1 VDPKKELSRYVPV
14 NIGADMRRLSPK
26 ERKIIDKL
34 IQVAKLLD
42 DIYLDQVFSKNKE
55 ILAQLEKNPRKNK
68 HALKLFKF
76 YYGPFD
82 RLHRNK
88 AFIDGYIK
96 PEGANFY
103 PENITVQEFEEFIK
117 RNQDVKNSFQSS
129 LTLIRRINNGLV
141 SIPYSDAYREELSKA
156 SFLLKETSKL
166 SQNKSLKKYFNVL
179 ANAFVTNEY
188 FDADVAWI
196 DLKNNKI
203 EPLLG
208 PYEVYEDELLGL
220 KASFEALI
228 GIKDETATNQLKILE
243 RHINRLEKNLPIPD
257 KYKTKR
263 TGKSTP
269 IVVIDE
275 ILSAGDSR
283 SGVHLT
289 AFNLPNDEKVKLVKG
304 SKKVMIKN
312 VAEAKYEYCMTPI
325 LKKALSEQDFNESS
339 FEAYFTHILLHEVS
353 HGLGPGIIVKG
364 KQKITVN
371 RALKGTYPALEE
383 AKADVLG
390 VYNMF
395 YLVDKGIYPK
405 ELEKKVI
412 TSFIGGIF
420 RSIRFGTKEA
430 HAAANLIIF
439 NFLKEKNII
448 SYRRGKGQFKINHG
462 QARNAFKTLSRKILM
477 IQAKGSYEEAKK
489 FIAKYSKMNADMKK
503 TLEDMKNVPIDILP
517 IYRKDFE

>member
-1 VDPKKELSRYVPV
+1 MDPKKELLRYVPV
-14 NIGADMRRLSPK
+14 NIGAETRRLTHK
-26 ERKIIDKL
+26 ERRVIDKL
-34 IQVAKLLD
+34 IHVSKLLD
-42 DIYLDQVFSKNKE
+42 EIYFDQVYSRNKE
-55 ILAQLEKNPRKNK
+55 ILSQLEKHPRKNL
-68 HALKLFKF
+68 HALKLFRF

-82 RLHRNK
+82 RLHHNK

-96 PEGANFY
+96 PKGANFY
-103 PENITVQEFEEFIK
+103 PEDITVQEFEEFIK
-117 RNQDVKNSFQSS
+117 RNPDIKNSFQSS

-156 SFLLKETSKL
+156 SLLLKDAAKL
-166 SQNKSLKKYFNVL
+166 SQNKSLKKYFNTL
-179 ANAFVTNEY
+179 SNAFITNNY
-188 FDADVAWI
+188 FEADIAWI

-220 KASFEALI
+220 KASFESLI
-228 GIKDETATNQLKILE
+228 GIKDDKATSQLKILE

-283 SGVHLT
+283 AGVHLT
-289 AFNLPNDEKVKLVKG
+289 AFNLPNDEKVKLIKG

-312 VAEAKYEYCMTPI
+312 VAEAKYENCMIPI
-325 LKKALSEQDFNESS
+325 LKKALSEQDINETS
-339 FEAYFTHILLHEVS
+339 FDAYFTHILLHEVS
-353 HGLGPGIIVKG
+353 HGLGPGIITKG

-395 YLVDKGIYPK
+395 YLVDKGLYPK
-405 ELEKKVI
+405 ELEKKVL

-420 RSIRFGTKEA
+420 RSIRFGTQEA
-430 HAAANLIIF
+430 HAAANLVIF

-448 SYRRGKGQFKINHG
+448 SYRRGSGKFKINHKR
-462 QARNAFKTLSRKILM
+462 ARYAFKTLSRKILM
-477 IQAKGSYEEAKK
+477 IQAKGSYEEARK
-489 FIAKYSKMNADMKK
+489 FLDKYSSMGADMKK
-503 TLEDMKNVPIDILP
+503 TLEDMKDVPIDILP

>member
-1 VDPKKELSRYVPV
+1 MDPKKELSRYVPV
-14 NIGADMRRLSPK
+14 NIGADTRRLSHK
-26 ERKIIDKL
+26 ERRIIDKL

-42 DIYLDQVFSKNKE
+42 DIFLDQVYSRNKE
-55 ILAQLEKNPRKNK
+55 ILVQLQKNPRKNK
-68 HALKLFKF
+68 YALKLFRF

-88 AFIDGYIK
+88 TFIDGYVK

-117 RNQDVKNSFQSS
+117 RNPEVKNSFQSS
-129 LTLIRRINNGLV
+129 VTLIRRINNGLV

-156 SFLLKETSKL
+156 SVLLKEAAKL
-166 SQNKSLKKYFNVL
+166 SQNKSLKKYFNNL
-179 ANAFVTNEY
+179 ANSFLLNNY
-188 FDADVAWI
+188 FDSDVAWI

-203 EPLLG
+203 EPTLG
-208 PYEVYEDELLGL
+208 PYEVYEDELLGF
-220 KASFEALI
+220 KASFQALI
-228 GIKDETATNQLKILE
+228 GIKDELATKQLKLLE

-283 SGVHLT
+283 AGVHLT
-289 AFNLPNDEKVKLVKG
+289 AFNLPNDEKVKMVKG

-312 VAEAKYEYCMTPI
+312 VAEAKYEHCMIPI
-325 LKKALSEQDFNESS
+325 LKKALSEQDFKEVS
-339 FEAYFTHILLHEVS
+339 FEAYFTQILLHEVS
-353 HGLGPGIIVKG
+353 HGLGPGIIIKG
-364 KQKITVN
+364 NQKITVN

-390 VYNMF
+390 VYNLF
-395 YLVDKGIYPK
+395 YLVDKGFYPS
-405 ELEKKVI
+405 ELEKKVV

-420 RSIRFGTKEA
+420 RSIRFGTQEA
-430 HAAANLIIF
+430 HASANLIIF
-439 NFLKEKNII
+439 NFLKEKKII
-448 SYRRGKGQFKINHG
+448 SYRSKKGHFKINHTR
-462 QARNAFKTLSRKILM
+462 ARTAFRDLTRKILM

-489 FIAKYSKMNADMKK
+489 FVAKYSNMNQDMKK
-503 TLEDMKNVPIDILP
+503 TLDGMKNVPIDILP

>member
-1 VDPKKELSRYVPV
+1 VDPKKELSKYIPV
-14 NIGADMRRLSPK
+14 NIGADLRRLSHK
-26 ERKIIDKL
+26 ERRVIDKL

-42 DIYLDQVFSKNKE
+42 YIYFDQVYSRNKE
-55 ILAQLEKNPRKNK
+55 ILLQLEKNPRKNK
-68 HALKLFKF
+68 DALKLFRF

-82 RLHRNK
+82 RLHHNK

-96 PEGANFY
+96 PSGANFY
-103 PENITVQEFEEFIK
+103 PENMSIQEFEEFIK
-117 RNQDVKNSFQSS
+117 RNPDVKNSFQSS

-141 SIPYSDAYREELSKA
+141 SIPYSDAYREELSRA
-156 SFLLKETSKL
+156 TVLLREAAKL
-166 SQNKSLKKYFNVL
+166 SQNKSLKKYFNSL
-179 ANAFVTNEY
+179 ANSFTTNDY
-188 FDADVAWI
+188 FESDVAWI

-228 GIKDETATNQLKILE
+228 GIKDESATNQLKILE

-283 SGVHLT
+283 AGVHLT

-312 VAEAKYEYCMTPI
+312 VAEAKYEHCMIPI
-325 LKKALSEQDFNESS
+325 LKKALSDQDFNETS
-339 FEAYFTHILLHEVS
+339 FDAYFTQILLHEIS
-353 HGLGPGIIVKG
+353 HGLGPGIILKG

-390 VYNMF
+390 VYNLF
-395 YLVDKGIYPK
+395 YLVDKGLYPR

-420 RSIRFGTKEA
+420 RSIRFGTQEA

-439 NFLKEKNII
+439 NFLKEKKII
-448 SYRRGKGQFKINHG
+448 SYKSSKGHFKINHKR
-462 QARNAFKTLSRKILM
+462 ARSAFKNLSRKILM

-489 FIAKYSKMNADMKK
+489 FISKYSVMSSDMKK

>member
-1 VDPKKELSRYVPV
+1 VNPKQELSKYVPV
-14 NIGADMRRLSPK
+14 NIGADTRRLSHK
-26 ERKIIDKL
+26 ERRVIDKL
-34 IQVAKLLD
+34 IQVSKLID
-42 DIYLDQVFSKNKE
+42 EIYFDQVYYRNKE

-68 HALKLFKF
+68 HALKLFRF

-82 RLHRNK
+82 RLKHNK
-88 AFIDGYIK
+88 TFIDGYVK
-96 PEGANFY
+96 PKGANFY
-103 PENITVQEFEEFIK
+103 PQDMTVQEFEDFIK
-117 RNQDVKNSFQSS
+117 RNPDVKNSFQSS

-141 SIPYSDAYREELSKA
+141 AIPYSDAYREELSKA
-156 SFLLKETSKL
+156 SVLLKEAAKL
-166 SQNKSLKKYFNVL
+166 SQNMSLKKYFNIL
-179 ANAFVTNEY
+179 ANSFMSNNY

-203 EPLLG
+203 EPSLG

-220 KASFEALI
+220 KASFESLI
-228 GIKDETATNQLKILE
+228 GIKDETATKQLKIIE
-243 RHINRLEKNLPIPD
+243 RQVNRLEKNLPIPD

-263 TGKSTP
+263 KGKSAP

-283 SGVHLT
+283 AGVHLT

-312 VAEAKYEYCMTPI
+312 VAEAKYEHCMIPI
-325 LKKALSEQDFNESS
+325 LKKALSEQDFNETS
-339 FEAYFTHILLHEVS
+339 FEAYFTQILLHEVS
-353 HGLGPGIIVKG
+353 HGLGPGIIIKG

-390 VYNMF
+390 VYNFF
-395 YLVDKGIYPK
+395 YLVDKGLYPK
-405 ELEKKVI
+405 ELEKKVV

-420 RSIRFGTKEA
+420 RSIRFGTQEA

-439 NFLKEKNII
+439 NFLKEKKII
-448 SYRRGKGQFKINHG
+448 SYNSRKGQFKINHKR
-462 QARNAFKTLSRKILM
+462 ARTAFKNLSRKILM

-489 FIAKYSKMNADMKK
+489 FMERYSSMGADMKK
-503 TLEDMKNVPIDILP
+503 TLEDMKDVPIDILP